1 VSGPDLRILPTVDE
15 LVTVTIASSEA
26 EAVALCGLLESAGI
40 DATYRITNTGAGA
53 VGWAAGAQQEIL
65 VKAEDLD
72 AARDVLQPPE

>member
-1 VSGPDLRILPTVDE
+1 VDE

-26 EAVALCGLLESAGI
+26 EAVALCGLLDSAGI

-65 VKAEDLD
+65 VKAEDVEAAKEILD
-72 AARDVLQPPE
+72 SSE